1 VAIYGDRAGGSLLVF
16 SQVLLSLQ
24 LPFAVIPLVMFVG
37 DKRGMGRLAIGR
49 TVKLV
54 AWPCAALITVMNLW
68 LLWQTVVNWF

>member
-1 VAIYGDRAGGSLLVF
+1 VF

-24 LPFAVIPLVMFVG
+24 LPFAVIPLVMFVS

-68 LLWQTVVNWF
+68 LLWQTVVNWL